1 MPEGANIEIAHHLHE
16 GHEHDAGRSARRER
30 TLEIVEGVL
39 LAVVA
44 IATAWSG
51 YQAAKWDGREAE
63 LYGKSSRIRLTAEGL
78 QTRGGQEQ
86 LYDATTVSSW
96 LEAEVTGKTAVARV
110 YAGRIRPEV
119 RPAFRAW
126 VKTDPVHNPNAPVGP
141 IQMPQYRNRL
151 LARSAEL
158 RAEASAVFDE
168 GTTARERGD
177 RYVRVTVLLATVL
190 FLIALSQ
197 RFDLLGVRLGLFG
210 VALVLIVISAYWI
223 ASYPRI

>member
-1 MPEGANIEIAHHLHE
+1 MPEGANIEIAHHLQE
-16 GHEHDAGRSARRER
+16 GHEHSSGKSERRER
-30 TLEIVEGVL
+30 ALEIVEGFL
-39 LAVVA
+39 LALVA

-86 LYDATTVSSW
+86 LYDAQTVNSW